1 MASGTTDAGT
11 LSSPPKRKRGRPRK
25 EEAAATAETTTI
37 LSPPKR
43 QRGRPRRED
52 RPLLAELAQP
62 QKQAPGRRRGRPG
75 KSTSTD
81 NLKPTPHGEEGIVT
95 KRRRGRPR
103 KHAVV
108 EDAGSGQ
115 DARVGSGG
123 GDSGSEYSDRYLDM
137 EEFIK
142 QPVVRAGAKRGGK
155 PKTKKAPAVLLEL
168 GGGIAD
174 GSKVK
179 MGKHDDRRRCLWSG
193 PPGLADLDEPVDP
206 ARCAGCIDLGTDE
219 DVWKS
224 MRQTSVAL
232 GDIELETDAANVRL
246 HVGSSGGDTADAAA
260 LAVVL
265 GRTRDDGRQ
274 AGGPDRELELEL
286 EPLGTPHRFTAP
298 GGSRGWIGS
307 TGMAV
312 TSVDWAPRQRNTE
325 CLGTCTDYIAVG
337 GLDAGAT
344 TSGAAAT
351 SIAGQ
356 TYLERD
362 KQPRPGAIQ
371 IWTTHIDPRSKQS
384 TPDESCRLAA
394 LLLHTFG
401 RCLMLKWCPI
411 SIPAAEGGCSEGAA
425 AAGIVGFLAA
435 IFGDGYLRVCAV
447 PDAHLLCTDAN
458 TDAAAMRWPR
468 KPLLEVRA
476 PHGIFTSL
484 DWACS
489 DIVVASTSKGA
500 VTAWLVGHGAN
511 TAAPILNHPAHAGP
525 IPTTAA
531 FSTVA
536 AAQSGSNTAGCFTR
550 VSAAAIQVIS
560 TGCDGKMQRLL
571 LALPMRK
578 RYSLIRSPGRLGTCA
593 LFWATRSVLFPD
605 FANSVRALR
614 TPAMAHTPDPAGRAV
629 LGYYGGSDTTI
640 GSDAGAAA
648 WNSGVDWHATDCY
661 HSTGSVLQIASS
673 EFHPFAA
680 IAGANGKLAV
690 QNVETSVRTKRMGS
704 MHRLVYS
711 LVWDSQ
717 NDRLLCRSGWC
728 FPNLPAK
735 RGPSNSDFAIF
746 PPQVAVH
753 CCAWSRNPLTSAWL
767 ASAGA
772 SGLLRIESAS
782 RLTHI

>member
-1 MASGTTDAGT
+1 M
-11 LSSPPKRKRGRPRK
+11 
-25 EEAAATAETTTI
+25 
-37 LSPPKR
+37 
-43 QRGRPRRED
+43 
-52 RPLLAELAQP
+52 
-62 QKQAPGRRRGRPG
+62 
-75 KSTSTD
+75 
-81 NLKPTPHGEEGIVT
+81 
-95 KRRRGRPR
+95 
-103 KHAVV
+103 

-115 DARVGSGG
+115 DARTESG
-123 GDSGSEYSDRYLDM
+123 GDSGSEYSDRHADTDG
-137 EEFIK
+137 FAK
-142 QPVVRAGAKRGGK
+142 QAAVRAGAKRGRK
-155 PKTKKAPAVLLEL
+155 PKAKKASAMLLEPGG
-168 GGGIAD
+168 GGGIGG
-174 GSKVK
+174 GSRVK

-193 PPGLADLDEPVDP
+193 PPGLADLDEPADP
-206 ARCAGCIDLGTDE
+206 ARYAGCIDLGTDE
-219 DVWKS
+219 DVWRS
-224 MRQTSVAL
+224 MRQTTVSLRDV
-232 GDIELETDAANVRL
+232 ELETDAAKVRL
-246 HVGSSGGDTADAAA
+246 HVGGTGTDDAAAA

-265 GRTRDDGRQ
+265 GCASDDGRQ
-274 AGGPDRELELEL
+274 TGAPDQELEL
-286 EPLGTPHRFTAP
+286 EPLGTPRRFTAP
-298 GGSRGWIGS
+298 GGSRGWIGN

-312 TSVDWAPRQRNTE
+312 TSVDWAPRQRNPGA
-325 CLGTCTDYIAVG
+325 LSTCTDHIAVG
-337 GLDAGAT
+337 GLDAGAAAS
-344 TSGAAAT
+344 TSTAAAT
-351 SIAGQ
+351 SITDQ

-371 IWTTHIDPRSKQS
+371 IWATSIDPRSRQAAA
-384 TPDESCRLAA
+384 PDESCRLAT

-411 SIPAAEGGCSEGAA
+411 STPAAAGGYSEGAEA

-447 PDAHLLCTDAN
+447 PDSHFLLHTGASADAV
-458 TDAAAMRWPR
+458 AMRWPR

-500 VTAWLVGHGAN
+500 VTAWLVGHGADAA
-511 TAAPILNHPAHAGP
+511 AAPILNHPAHAGP
-525 IPTTAA
+525 VPTTAA
-531 FSTVA
+531 FSTAAA
-536 AAQSGSNTAGCFTR
+536 AAQSGSSTAAGCFTR
-550 VSAAAIQVIS
+550 VSAAAVQVIS

-614 TPAMAHTPDPAGRAV
+614 TPAMAQTPDPAGRAV
-629 LGYYGGSDTTI
+629 LGYYGSSDTTTTAV

-648 WNSGVDWHATDCY
+648 WNSGVDWHASDCY
-661 HSTGSVLQIASS
+661 HATGSVLQIAAS

-680 IAGANGKLAV
+680 IAATNGKLAV
-690 QNVETSVRTKRMGS
+690 QNIETAVRTKRMGS

-711 LVWDSQ
+711 LVWDSR
-717 NDRLLCRSGWC
+717 NDRLLCRPGWC

-735 RGPSNSDFAIF
+735 RGPSNSDFALF

-772 SGLLRIESAS
+772 AGLLRIEAAS